1 MLIAKPP
8 MLCQRCHNHSR
19 HPATVYDVS
28 QLNNRSNKMV
38 WTRLRQ
44 LPRGHPRQQSP
55 GRRHAASLGGHDHDD
70 THTCRRPVR
79 RPAFDGAAAGPDSR
93 HARCAGSRAA
103 TRRAGHAGAAPAPA
117 ADEPTGAPLDV
128 NLRSVDFGVRIT
140 DVSGDEARYNRY
152 QDKRTGPVVQGFRYT
167 SENQDRLW
175 RAEADNIGYRDQRYS
190 ANFEQFGRFKG
201 WFEYNQIPYEQD
213 YSPRTPYTLSG
224 SVATV
229 DDALQTSIQ
238 NGTATLNPA
247 VEALCRAVRTAYQAR
262 HHDVRRA
269 VRAGPEH

>member
-1 MLIAKPP
+1 MTTRTLAVGLFGVLLSTAP
-8 MLCQRCHNHSR
+8 LLAQT
-19 HPATVYDVS
+19 PA
-28 QLNNRSNKMV
+28 
-38 WTRLRQ
+38 
-44 LPRGHPRQQSP
+44 P
-55 GRRHAASLGGHDHDD
+55 
-70 THTCRRPVR
+70 
-79 RPAFDGAAAGPDSR
+79 
-93 HARCAGSRAA
+93 RCAGSRAA
-103 TRRAGHAGAAPAPA
+103 TRDAGQRRLLPAAPA

-167 SENQDRLW
+167 SETQDRLW

-190 ANFEQFGRFKG
+190 ADFEQFGRFKG

-213 YSPRTPYTLSG
+213 YSPRTPYTLSAAV
-224 SVATV
+224 SLTV

-247 VEALCRAVRTAYQAR
+247 VEAYARAVRIADQA
-262 HHDVRRA
+262 
-269 VRAGPEH
+269 